1 MLFSKLLALV
11 TLVGKAFSIPVSG
24 GNSVDV
30 VGPETVKTSQVN
42 PTEIEIDCKEHDI
55 ELTCDFDCYAILCK
69 DRPEIL

>member
-11 TLVGKAFSIPVSG
+11 ALVGKAFSIPASG

-30 VGPETVKTSQVN
+30 VGPEPAKNSQLN

-55 ELTCDFDCYAILCK
+55 ELICDFDCYAIHCK
-69 DRPEIL
+69 GRPDTL